1 MGMTIFARG
10 SIDTTDDLP
19 VLITEM
25 KGLSEKNE
33 WTYEILDDDFEQDSG
48 VELNRDEEAST
59 ISIEGTLGLKG
70 IIIDVGYGVEPLALL
85 FDRSGILTDIMSQA
99 TWVQNF
105 EKDNRLTICKTQFG
119 PIEAH
124 ISIIEILDILKKRY
138 MTNLEVTDEG
148 DYWTSRDRE
157 LLAEKRA
164 VLEHYM
170 NHAKEAI
177 SNAKIPAD
185 ADLSAED
192 IASSIEKSLLDTE
205 DNKGPI
211 Q

>member
-1 MGMTIFARG
+1 MGITIFARG
-10 SIDTTDDLP
+10 SIDTMDDLP
-19 VLITEM
+19 VLIAEM
-25 KGLSEKNE
+25 KELSEKNG
-33 WTYEILDDDFEQDSG
+33 WMHEIIDDDFEQDPE
-48 VELNRDEEAST
+48 VELIRDQETST
-59 ISIEGTLGLKG
+59 VSIEGTLGLKG
-70 IIIDVGYGVEPLALL
+70 IIINVGYGVEPLALL
-85 FDRSGILTDIMSQA
+85 FDRSGVLTDIMSQVS
-99 TWVQNF
+99 WVQNP
-105 EKDNRLTICKTQFG
+105 EEDTRLTFCKTQFG

-124 ISIIEILDILKKRY
+124 ISIIEILDILKKKY

-148 DYWTSRDRE
+148 DYWMSRDRE

-170 NHAKEAI
+170 NHNKKAI

-192 IASSIEKSLLDTE
+192 IASSIEKALVDAE
-205 DNKGPI
+205 GNKGPL

>member
-1 MGMTIFARG
+1 MGITIFARG
-10 SIDTTDDLP
+10 SIDTMDDLP
-19 VLITEM
+19 VLIAEM
-25 KGLSEKNE
+25 KELSEKNG
-33 WTYEILDDDFEQDSG
+33 WMHEIIDDDFEQDPE
-48 VELNRDEEAST
+48 VELIRDQETST
-59 ISIEGTLGLKG
+59 TSIEGTLGLKG
-70 IIIDVGYGVEPLALL
+70 IIINVGYGVEPLALL
-85 FDRSGILTDIMSQA
+85 FDRSGVLTDIMSQVS
-99 TWVQNF
+99 WVQNS
-105 EKDNRLTICKTQFG
+105 EKDKRLTFCKTQFG

-124 ISIIEILDILKKRY
+124 ISIIEILDILKKKY

-170 NHAKEAI
+170 NHAKKAI

-192 IASSIEKSLLDTE
+192 IASSIEKALVDAE
-205 DNKGPI
+205 GNKGPL